1 MGLEM
6 AARCDGKVPPDEI
19 AKALAKIPMPQ
30 ARGILIQFGT
40 SGIEAR
46 RDVVEQLAE
55 IGPQGIRRLAWE
67 HILCEGAAT
76 AGRARPLL
84 EDEDEGV
91 RCVAAAAVLIDDP
104 TDRVAQQLLTGK
116 LSAAAAI
123 GALHVLRHATGR
135 DVCATIAAIGRHS
148 DPAVR
153 AAALAAAE
161 KSAAD
166 SPALADWARQ
176 AVSDREPTVRQGALP
191 LLVRSAPET
200 ELGEIAEKFLD
211 DPWPEVRHAAAQ
223 ALGARGETAV
233 RAVCG
238 QLRHGSE
245 NAQLAAIDALHLAIG
260 PAAADRL
267 FDELNVRLFAPIASA
282 RHLARFDP
290 AQYTGG
296 AELRAA
302 LDNAKRRALRVAMH
316 VLDTLGHRRTLDLV
330 RTMINSRDERSRANA
345 IESLASLPQRRFVIP
360 ILPLIENREATEAE
374 PGLGQP
380 DPASIEEAL
389 SSPDPWLRA
398 GAAIAWHAR
407 TGRVPERVQQD
418 PSLIVTET
426 VRELPLRLVGNC
438 SYRQEVLMSR
448 LAFLHDVRLFADT
461 SLDDLIA
468 VDHVLGLETYLA
480 GEPIV
485 SEGEVG
491 DRLCVV
497 HSGSVVVKRGGHV
510 LRQLGPGDYFGE
522 MALFDEGPRSATVT
536 AINEVEVLVLQRD
549 RFHSLVRQR
558 PNMLMEMCAT
568 LVRRLREA
576 EQEAQP
582 TG

>member
-1 MGLEM
+1 
-6 AARCDGKVPPDEI
+6 
-19 AKALAKIPMPQ
+19 
-30 ARGILIQFGT
+30 
-40 SGIEAR
+40 
-46 RDVVEQLAE
+46 
-55 IGPQGIRRLAWE
+55 
-67 HILCEGAAT
+67 
-76 AGRARPLL
+76 
-84 EDEDEGV
+84 
-91 RCVAAAAVLIDDP
+91 
-104 TDRVAQQLLTGK
+104 
-116 LSAAAAI
+116 LSPAAAI

-161 KSAAD
+161 NCAAD
-166 SPALADWARQ
+166 SPALADLARQ
-176 AVSDREPTVRQGALP
+176 AISDPEPTVRQGALS

-211 DPWPEVRHAAAQ
+211 DLWPEVRHAAAQ

-233 RAVCG
+233 PAICG
-238 QLRHGSE
+238 QLRRGSE
-245 NAQLAAIDALHLAIG
+245 DAQLAAIDALHLAIG

-267 FDELNVRLFAPIASA
+267 FDELNVRIFAPIASA
-282 RHLARFDP
+282 WHFARFDP

-296 AELRAA
+296 PELRAA
-302 LDNAKRRALRVAMH
+302 LDNARRRALRVVMH
-316 VLDTLGHRRTLDLV
+316 VLDTRGHRRTLDLV

-345 IESLASLPQRRFVIP
+345 IETLASLPQRRFVIP
-360 ILPLIENREATEAE
+360 ILPLIESRETAEAG
-374 PGLGQP
+374 PGLAQP

-398 GAAIAWHAR
+398 AAAVAWHAR

-418 PSLIVTET
+418 PSSIVTET
-426 VRELPLRLVGNC
+426 VRELPLRPVGNC
-438 SYRQEVLMSR
+438 SYRQGVLMSR

-497 HSGSVVVKRGGHV
+497 HSGRVVVKRGGHV
-510 LRQLGPGDYFGE
+510 LRQLGAGDYFGE
-522 MALFDEGPRSATVT
+522 MALFDDGPRSATVT
-536 AINEVEVLVLQRD
+536 AIDEVEVLVLRRD

-558 PNMLMEMCAT
+558 PSMLMEVCAT
-568 LVRRLREA
+568 LVRRVREA